1 MTPAQ
6 LHDAHA
12 QGMSEREIDDQEAE
26 DEAFQRVALQAQT
39 PAPAQ
44 PHFLR
49 CLDHRNEH
57 MLAAGLP
64 TTSALGSLTSLSV
77 ASMSNAPFFSI

>member
-57 MLAAGLP
+57 MLAAGMSL
-64 TTSALGSLTSLSV
+64 ASLT
-77 ASMSNAPFFSI
+77 AMDEEDGEGGA

>member
-6 LHDAHA
+6 LHQAHT

-44 PHFLR
+44 PPILR
-49 CLDHRNEH
+49 PGAEDHKNGCGYKEVNKH
-57 MLAAGLP
+57 HP
-64 TTSALGSLTSLSV
+64 
-77 ASMSNAPFFSI
+77 MSEKTFYNIVNKQGAYK